1 MKIVMLDVKTLGD
14 DIGFGELE
22 ALGEVVVY
30 GNTAACDVEDRIAD
44 CDVVVLNKIKLNSTN
59 LSNAKN
65 LKLICVTATG
75 YDNIDVEYCKNHNIA
90 VCNVVG
96 YSTDSVAQLTVA
108 LALELVM
115 RLPTYTSFVRNGS
128 YTESGIANRL
138 EPCFYELSGKT
149 WGIVGMGNIGK
160 KVAKIAE
167 AFGCEVIC
175 TKRTYED
182 GIKIVELPELM
193 KKSDVISVH
202 LPLSDSTRGIISRDM
217 LALMKKDAVIVNVA
231 RGAVIDETALAEAV
245 EKNKIYAASD
255 VYSIEPFGK
264 DHPFYEIMDREN
276 FVLTP
281 HMAWGAYE
289 ARKRVITEIA
299 ENITAFTNGEIRNRV
314 DKLRPAQ

>member
-1 MKIVMLDVKTLGD
+1 MKIVMLDAKTLGD
-14 DIGFGELE
+14 DIGFDELE
-22 ALGEVVVY
+22 ALGELVVY
-30 GNTAACDVEDRIAD
+30 SSTAPCEVEDRIAD

-59 LSNAKN
+59 LSTAKN

-75 YDNIDVEYCKNHNIA
+75 YDNIDVEYCAEKGIGVA
-90 VCNVVG
+90 NVVG

-108 LALELVM
+108 LVLELAM
-115 RLPTYTSFVRNGS
+115 RLPNYTRFVKSGQ

-160 KVAKIAE
+160 KVAKIAD
-167 AFGCEVIC
+167 AFGCNVIC

-182 GIKIVELPELM
+182 GLNVVDLPELM
-193 KKSDVISVH
+193 KRADIISVH
-202 LPLSDSTRGIISRDM
+202 LPLSESTRGIISREM
-217 LALMKKDAVIVNVA
+217 IALMKKDAVIVNVA
-231 RGAVIDETALAEAV
+231 RGAVIDEKALSDAV
-245 EKNKIYAASD
+245 KENRIYAASD
-255 VYSIEPFGK
+255 VYSQEPFGK
-264 DHPFYEIMDREN
+264 DHPFYEIMDRDN

-299 ENITAFTNGEIRNRV
+299 ENITAFTSGEIRNRV

>member
-1 MKIVMLDVKTLGD
+1 MKIVMLDCKTLGD
-14 DIGFGELE
+14 DISFSELE
-22 ALGEVVVY
+22 ALGELVVY
-30 GNTAACDVEDRIAD
+30 GSTAPCEVEDRIAD

-75 YDNIDVEYCKNHNIA
+75 YDNIDVPYCAKNGIGVA
-90 VCNVVG
+90 NVVG
-96 YSTDSVAQLTVA
+96 YSTDSVAQLTIA

-115 RLPTYTSFVRNGS
+115 RLPNYTSFVKSGQ
-128 YTESGIANRL
+128 YTQSGIANRL
-138 EPCFYELSGKT
+138 EPCFYELAGKT

-160 KVAKIAE
+160 KVAQIAE

-182 GIKIVELPELM
+182 GLNVVELPELM

-231 RGAVIDETALAEAV
+231 RGAVIDEAALADAV
-245 EKNKIYAASD
+245 RENRIYAASD
-255 VYSIEPFGK
+255 VYSVEPFGK
-264 DHPFYEIMDREN
+264 DHPFYDIMDRDN

-299 ENITAFTNGEIRNRV
+299 ENITAFNDGKLRNRI
-314 DKLRPAQ
+314 DK